1 MTKPRCRPR
10 GAVVLVGGR
19 VPALAHRPDQAT
31 RDDPPSE
38 RLGPVRPVV
47 GVDDLERRRVHAAVH
62 VEADGHLVAQVVGAR
77 SAATSPDAV
86 ATWRSS
92 T

>member
-1 MTKPRCRPR
+1 MI
-10 GAVVLVGGR
+10 LVGGR
-19 VPALAHRPDQAT
+19 VPALAHRPDQPAL
-31 RDDPPSE
+31 DDPPPE
-38 RLGPVRPVV
+38 RLGPVRPVE
-47 GVDDLERRRVHAAVH
+47 GVDHLERRRVHAAVH

-77 SAATSPDAV
+77 SAATSPDAA

>member
-1 MTKPRCRPR
+1 MRTPRCRPPG

-62 VEADGHLVAQVVGAR
+62 VDGHLVAQVVGAR
-77 SAATSPDAV
+77 SAATSPDAA

>member
-1 MTKPRCRPR
+1 MVLQEE
-10 GAVVLVGGR
+10 AVVVVG
-19 VPALAHRPDQAT
+19 AHRPDQAVL
-31 RDDPPSE
+31 DDPPSE
-38 RLGPVRPVV
+38 RLGPVRPVE

-77 SAATSPDAV
+77 PA
-86 ATWRSS
+86 ATWRGS